1 MFQKGCELMS
11 RERKF
16 PLVDDNDVVVAV
28 PKTMRLYEN
37 EDLITNIHGPYEDKV
52 YNDVTQDYQ
61 FIPDNPNPQKV
72 ASDRLVTQKAG
83 KTYAELAREE
93 ARWDLKK
100 KRQSLIT
107 NDYPKSVSRT
117 SAKKSEKATK
127 APKNELGRF
136 SDHLHQD
143 TYILAELPKNYS
155 EPKNP
160 SRKENKKN
168 NYDFLKTSQIYN
180 QKEKQEYQER
190 HVAQELNLERFE
202 DVN

>member
-100 KRQSLIT
+100 KRQSLIA

-117 SAKKSEKATK
+117 RTKKS
-127 APKNELGRF
+127 
-136 SDHLHQD
+136 
-143 TYILAELPKNYS
+143 
-155 EPKNP
+155 
-160 SRKENKKN
+160 
-168 NYDFLKTSQIYN
+168 
-180 QKEKQEYQER
+180 
-190 HVAQELNLERFE
+190 
-202 DVN
+202 

>member
-1 MFQKGCELMS
+1 M
-11 RERKF
+11 
-16 PLVDDNDVVVAV
+16 
-28 PKTMRLYEN
+28 
-37 EDLITNIHGPYEDKV
+37 
-52 YNDVTQDYQ
+52 
-61 FIPDNPNPQKV
+61 
-72 ASDRLVTQKAG
+72 
-83 KTYAELAREE
+83 
-93 ARWDLKK
+93 
-100 KRQSLIT
+100 
-107 NDYPKSVSRT
+107 
-117 SAKKSEKATK
+117 
-127 APKNELGRF
+127 GRF